1 MELSTTKVPS
11 GEEVL
16 SLYNSVGWSAYTD
29 QPEVLFE
36 GLKNSAC
43 AVYAYDDE
51 HQLVGLVRV
60 VSDNATICYVQ
71 DILVRPS
78 AHRSGVGR
86 ALFSAVQAKYEHV
99 RQLVL
104 ITDDEPGQR
113 AFYESMGLTEG
124 SDFRPGVI
132 RTFAKFS

>member
-11 GEEVL
+11 EEEVL

-36 GLKNSAC
+36 ALKNSAC
-43 AVYAYDDE
+43 AIYAYDDE
-51 HQLVGLVRV
+51 HQLAGLVRV
-60 VSDNATICYVQ
+60 LSDNATICYVQ

-86 ALFSAVQAKYEHV
+86 ALFSAIQAKYEHV

-124 SDFRPGVI
+124 SDFRPSAI

>member
-11 GEEVL
+11 EEQIL

-29 QPEVLFE
+29 KPDVLFE
-36 GLKNSAC
+36 GLKNSTYAI
-43 AVYAYDDE
+43 YAYDED
-51 HQLVGLVRV
+51 HQLIGLVRV

-78 AHRSGVGR
+78 THRTGVGR
-86 ALFSAVQAKYEHV
+86 ALFSAVLVKYEHV

-113 AFYESMGLTEG
+113 AFYESLGLTEG
-124 SDFRPGVI
+124 SEFRPSVI

>member
-43 AVYAYDDE
+43 AIYAYDDE

-78 AHRSGVGR
+78 AHRSGGR
-86 ALFSAVQAKYEHV
+86 PRLCSPPFK
-99 RQLVL
+99 R
-104 ITDDEPGQR
+104 
-113 AFYESMGLTEG
+113 SM
-124 SDFRPGVI
+124 SM
-132 RTFAKFS
+132 FASWS

>member
-43 AVYAYDDE
+43 AIYAYDDE
-51 HQLVGLVRV
+51 HQLIGLVRV

-132 RTFAKFS
+132 RLFAKFS

>member
-11 GEEVL
+11 EEQIL
-16 SLYNSVGWSAYTD
+16 SLYNAVGWSAYTD
-29 QPEVLFE
+29 NPDVLFE

-43 AVYAYDDE
+43 VIYAYDVD
-51 HQLVGLVRV
+51 HQLIGLVRV

-78 AHRSGVGR
+78 THRTGVGR
-86 ALFSAVQAKYEHV
+86 ALFSAVLVKYEHV

-113 AFYESMGLTEG
+113 AFYESMGLTEA
-124 SDFRPGVI
+124 SDFRPGAI